1 MDTSR
6 RQDLIPVKRDF
17 ALPRHDPEQLQ
28 PLVDATLT
36 ILERTGVRCDAPA
49 ALEIFAEAGATLDRD
64 TRRVRLSADLIEAAL
79 GTLPRT
85 FTLCARDPQLDLPL
99 VPDISYMTTDGC
111 GTEVIDRATGR
122 RRPSTKAD
130 LAELTILQD
139 YLGSIQF
146 WWPTV
151 GAGDR
156 GETAQVHEIE
166 VGLDWTEK
174 HLMGMVQ
181 GERLA
186 RAAVE
191 MARAVAGGA
200 EELRRRPLI
209 SDLIGTVSPLV
220 LDRDATEAALV
231 CAEAGVPVCF
241 VTMPTLGTTAP
252 ATRPGAWAVGAAE
265 LVAGAVLLQLAY
277 PGCPV
282 LGSLMQSNADPR
294 TGGTLTWPLHQ
305 RARSA
310 RIELLHAF
318 GLPTLAGAGGT
329 DGPTAGGWQDGSE
342 MALGLFRGLFD
353 GAELLTGGGLVN
365 VYQLSAPESLLLGD
379 DIYRHVCDLL
389 RGEEVTDE
397 TLALGTVEEVGPGG
411 HYLGARHTR
420 ATMRRAVIRGLA
432 HQPSEAGLGYRDPV
446 VVARERT
453 DEILAEYEPRRLPED
468 LRGELAS
475 IVAAVDSDVA
485 G

>member
-17 ALPRHDPEQLQ
+17 ALPRHDPEQLR

-49 ALEIFAEAGATLDRD
+49 ARSRSSPRRAPPSTATAEGPVVGGTDPGGP
-64 TRRVRLSADLIEAAL
+64 THAAVHL
-79 GTLPRT
+79 HA
-85 FTLCARDPQLDLPL
+85 LCARSAARPAARAD
-99 VPDISYMTTDGC
+99 VSYMTTDGC
-111 GTEVIDRATGR
+111 GTEVIDRD
-122 RRPSTKAD
+122 RPRVHPRSD
-130 LAELTILQD
+130 LVELTRLQD
-139 YLGSIQF
+139 YRVDPF

-156 GETAQVHEIE
+156 GATAQVHEIE

-186 RAAVE
+186 RAAVD

-220 LDRDATEAALV
+220 LDRDATGAALV

-305 RARSA
+305 RAPSA
-310 RIELLHAF
+310 RVELLHAF

-329 DGPTAGGWQDGSE
+329 DGPMAGGWQDGSE

-389 RGEEVTDE
+389 RGEEATDE
-397 TLALGTVEEVGPGG
+397 TLALATVDEVGPGG

-420 ATMRRAVIRGLA
+420 ATMRRAVVRGLA

-453 DEILAEYEPRRLPED
+453 DEILAE
-468 LRGELAS
+468 
-475 IVAAVDSDVA
+475 
-485 G
+485 